1 MNPSGESG
9 LFPNRIAFIGNFLP
23 RRCGIA
29 TFTTDLLRAVSEAAP
44 GNNCFAVVMN
54 DTPKG
59 YRYPSEVRFE
69 VNQKN
74 INDYHLAA
82 DFLNM
87 SQLDFVCL
95 QHEYGIFGGNDG
107 GYIVELL
114 RNLRMPVVTTLHTV
128 LREPTPGQKDVLEKI
143 AEYSDRL
150 VVMSRTAEKI
160 LGETYSVPPEK
171 IVMIPHGIPDMPF
184 VDPNYYKDQFGVEG
198 KTVLLTFGLISP
210 GKGVE
215 YMIEA
220 LPRIVKERP
229 DIVYILLGA
238 THPHILREQG
248 ESYRHSLQRLAVD
261 RGVDKHI
268 IFHNRFVELEELCEF
283 LGAADIYVTP
293 YLGREQIVSGTLA
306 YSLGVGKAL
315 VSTPYWYAEE
325 LLDEGRGRIVPF
337 RDSDAIA
344 EQVLDLLGNDIERH
358 AMRKRAYTFCRGMIW
373 KEVARKYMEVFAEV
387 REERET
393 RPRFGISLM
402 TLEKTSPE
410 LPQIKLDHLFRMT
423 DDTGML
429 QHAKYVV
436 PDRVHGYCTDDN
448 ARALIASLM
457 GMNLA
462 SDNGEVFD
470 LACRYMSFLYQ
481 AFNEETERF
490 RNFMSYDRRWAEDT
504 GSEDSHA
511 RAVWGLGM
519 TVGLSEN
526 KELTRVALGLFE
538 KALPALLS
546 MTSPR
551 AWAFGLVGI
560 HAYLRRFGGDSEV
573 RRIREE
579 LASRLF
585 TAYRENASEDWPWIE
600 NIVTY
605 ANAKIPHALLLS
617 GQWLGRDEMVD
628 AGLRSLEW
636 LVKTQTCRDNGHF
649 APIGNRG
656 WLTREGCVKARFDQQ
671 PIEAMNMIEASIE
684 AWNMTGD
691 GKWLDTAGMCFNWFL
706 GRNDLNTPIYDYT
719 TGGCRDGL
727 TPDGANDN
735 QGAESTLAW
744 LLSLMFMHSLQQ
756 PVVQRGK
763 QHSETPAAD
772 MSPDEKE
779 EEVLCIA

>member
-1 MNPSGESG
+1 MNPSGVSG
-9 LFPNRIAFIGNFLP
+9 VFPNRIAFIGNFLP

-54 DTPKG
+54 DTPRG

-107 GYIVELL
+107 GHIVELL
-114 RNLRMPVVTTLHTV
+114 GNLRMPVVTTLHTV
-128 LREPTPGQKDVLEKI
+128 LRDPTPGQKDVLEKI
-143 AEYSDRL
+143 AEHSDRL
-150 VVMSRTAEKI
+150 VVMSRMAEKT
-160 LGETYSVPPEK
+160 LGEIYTVPPGK

-210 GKGVE
+210 GKGIE

-229 DIVYILLGA
+229 DVVYIVLGA
-238 THPHILREQG
+238 THPHILKEQG
-248 ESYRHSLQRLAVD
+248 ESYRHSLQRLAVE
-261 RGVDKHI
+261 RGVDRHI

-325 LLDEGRGRIVPF
+325 LLAEGRGRIVPF

-344 EQVLDLLGNDIERH
+344 GQVLDLLGNDIERH
-358 AMRKRAYTFCRGMIW
+358 AMRKRAYNFCRGMIW
-373 KEVARKYMEVFAEV
+373 KEVARKYLEVFAEV

-393 RPRFGISLM
+393 RPRFGMSLM
-402 TLEKTSPE
+402 TLERTSPE
-410 LPQIKLDHLFRMT
+410 LPQVNFDHLIRMT

-429 QHAKYVV
+429 QHAKYIV
-436 PDRVHGYCTDDN
+436 PDRAHGYCTDDN
-448 ARALIASLM
+448 ARALIAILM
-457 GMNLA
+457 GIRIVE
-462 SDNGEVFD
+462 DNGKLLD

-481 AFNEETERF
+481 AFNEETGRF
-490 RNFMSYDRRWAEDT
+490 RNFMGFDRRWIEET

-511 RAVWGLGM
+511 RAIWGLGM
-519 TVGLSEN
+519 TVGLSNN
-526 KELTRVALGLFE
+526 KELTRVALCLFE

-573 RRIREE
+573 RRIRNE
-579 LASRLF
+579 LAGRLF
-585 TAYRENASEDWPWIE
+585 TAYRENASDDWPWVE
-600 NIVTY
+600 NLVTY
-605 ANAKIPHALLLS
+605 VNAKISQALLLS
-617 GQWLGRDEMVD
+617 GQWLERSDMLE

-636 LVKTQTCRDNGHF
+636 LYGIQKCPDNGHF
-649 APIGNRG
+649 VPVGNRG
-656 WLTREGCVKARFDQQ
+656 WLTREGNMKARFDQQ

-684 AWNMTGD
+684 AWNVTKD
-691 GKWLDTAGMCFNWFL
+691 AGWISKARMCFDWFL
-706 GRNDLNTPIYDYT
+706 GRNDMGAPLYDYA

-727 TPDGANDN
+727 TPDGPNDN

-744 LLSLMFMHSLQQ
+744 LLSLMFMNSIQQ
-756 PVVQRGK
+756 PGMRETNQRCVKSSAGK
-763 QHSETPAAD
+763 TSQKD
-772 MSPDEKE
+772 

>member
-1 MNPSGESG
+1 MNPSVEIG

-74 INDYHLAA
+74 LNDYQLAA

-114 RNLRMPVVTTLHTV
+114 GNLRMPVVTTLHTV

-150 VVMSRTAEKI
+150 VVMSRAAEKM
-160 LGETYSVPPEK
+160 LGEIYAVPPEK

-210 GKGVE
+210 GKGIE

-229 DIVYILLGA
+229 DVVYIVLGA
-238 THPHILREQG
+238 THPHILKEQG

-261 RGVDKHI
+261 RGIDKHI
-268 IFHNRFVELEELCEF
+268 IFHNRFVELDELCEF

-344 EQVLDLLGNDIERH
+344 EQVLDLLGNNVERH

-373 KEVARKYMEVFAEV
+373 KEVARRYMEVFAQV

-410 LPQIKLDHLFRMT
+410 LPQINFDHLIRMT

-436 PDRVHGYCTDDN
+436 PDRAHGYCTDDN
-448 ARALIASLM
+448 ARALISSLM
-457 GMNLA
+457 GMNMV

-481 AFNEETERF
+481 AFNEETGRF
-490 RNFMSYDRRWAEDT
+490 RNFMSYDRRWVENT

-519 TVGLSEN
+519 TVGISEN

-546 MTSPR
+546 MTAPR

-560 HAYLRRFGGDSEV
+560 HAYLRHFGGDSEV
-573 RRIREE
+573 RRIRDE
-579 LASRLF
+579 LADRLL
-585 TAYRENASEDWPWIE
+585 TAYRDNASEDWPWVE

-605 ANAKIPHALLLS
+605 ANAKIPQALLLS
-617 GQWLGRDEMVD
+617 GQWLGRGEMVE
-628 AGLRSLEW
+628 AGLRSLDW
-636 LVKTQTCRDNGHF
+636 LVKMQKCPDNGHF
-649 APIGNRG
+649 APVGNRG
-656 WLTREGCVKARFDQQ
+656 WLTRESGVRARYDQQ

-684 AWNMTGD
+684 AWNVTGD
-691 GKWLDTAGMCFNWFL
+691 SKWLDTARMCFNWFL
-706 GRNDLNTPIYDYT
+706 GRNDLNTPLYDYI

-756 PVVQRGK
+756 PMPHRGK
-763 QHSETPAAD
+763 QHGETPAAEKI
-772 MSPDEKE
+772 SEEKE
-779 EEVLCIA
+779 EALCIA